1 MIYIKPSFYDDF
13 KCTAS
18 KCSDNCCIGWEI
30 DVDEETLKKYNNI
43 QGSFGDEIRE
53 KIEKSPDGSKCF
65 KLSENDRCPFL
76 NNENLCRIY
85 INRGEDALCD
95 ICKNHPRFFEW
106 FPGVTECGLGLSC
119 EEVCRI
125 LLSDDKPFEL
135 LETND
140 FKPINLESKEDT
152 VVSDA
157 YIFISGLRQNI
168 LNVLF
173 SDKGSFYEKL
183 ERVIDDAERFCGEE
197 LPLRKN
203 KEIIEAYKN
212 TEPID
217 EKWTQYIEEL
227 WKNSDKYLEKRKVFK
242 EEFKN
247 DKLYPK
253 ILAYIFYRHL
263 TKAAFDMD
271 IVSRVCFCLESIRF
285 IEISDVKTYY
295 EKGELTLKD
304 RIENLKNWSKQVE
317 YSAENTDYLIYGD

>member
-1 MIYIKPSFYDDF
+1 M
-13 KCTAS
+13 
-18 KCSDNCCIGWEI
+18 
-30 DVDEETLKKYNNI
+30 
-43 QGSFGDEIRE
+43 
-53 KIEKSPDGSKCF
+53 
-65 KLSENDRCPFL
+65 
-76 NNENLCRIY
+76 
-85 INRGEDALCD
+85 
-95 ICKNHPRFFEW
+95 
-106 FPGVTECGLGLSC
+106 
-119 EEVCRI
+119 
-125 LLSDDKPFEL
+125 
-135 LETND
+135 
-140 FKPINLESKEDT
+140 
-152 VVSDA
+152 
-157 YIFISGLRQNI
+157 
-168 LNVLF
+168 F

>member
-18 KCSDNCCIGWEI
+18 NCSDNCCIGWEI
-30 DVDEETLKKYNNI
+30 DVDEETLQKYNKI
-43 QGSFGDEIRE
+43 PGSFGDEIRE
-53 KIEKSPDGSKCF
+53 KIETSPDGSKCF

-85 INRGEDALCD
+85 INCGEDALCD

-140 FKPINLESKEDT
+140 FELINLETKEDT
-152 VVSDA
+152 VVSDS

-168 LNVLF
+168 FNILF

-183 ERVIDDAERFCGEE
+183 EKVIDEAERFCGEE

-227 WKNSDKYLEKRKVFK
+227 WENSDKYLEKRKDFK
-242 EEFKN
+242 
-247 DKLYPK
+247 
-253 ILAYIFYRHL
+253 
-263 TKAAFDMD
+263 M
-271 IVSRVCFCLESIRF
+271 VC
-285 IEISDVKTYY
+285 
-295 EKGELTLKD
+295 
-304 RIENLKNWSKQVE
+304 
-317 YSAENTDYLIYGD
+317 